1 MLLDQPLK
9 AKRLLISLTP
19 LIDVVFILLLFFMLS
34 SGFTQWRQMDITAA
48 SESYNTD
55 EIRTQ
60 YYLLLQ
66 PASEY
71 DFDKRRYPVSKLTP
85 IKQQLQEDKAGVFV
99 VSVAEGVT
107 TQQLI
112 DFLDQLKSIGVEKV
126 SLAGLA
132 I

>member
-1 MLLDQPLK
+1 MLLNPLA
-9 AKRLLISLTP
+9 AKRRLISLTP

-48 SESYNTD
+48 SESYNTE

-60 YYLLLQ
+60 YHLLLQ
-66 PASEY
+66 PNGEY
-71 DFDKRRYPVSKLTP
+71 EFEKNRHSVSILTA
-85 IKQQLQEDKAGVFV
+85 IKQKLQQDKGGVFV

-107 TQQLI
+107 TQQMI

>member
-1 MLLDQPLK
+1 MLLEHPLA
-9 AKRLLISLTP
+9 AKRRLISLTP

-48 SESYNTD
+48 SESYNTE

-66 PASEY
+66 VAGEY
-71 DFDKRRYPVSKLTP
+71 EFDQRRYPVSKLTP
-85 IKQQLQEDKAGVFV
+85 IKQKLQEDKAGVFV

-107 TQQLI
+107 TQQMI

-126 SLAGLA
+126 SLSGVA

>member
-1 MLLDQPLK
+1 MLLEQPFS
-9 AKRLLISLTP
+9 AKRRMISLTP

-34 SGFTQWRQMDITAA
+34 SGFTHWRQMDITAA

-60 YYLLLQ
+60 YHLVLQ
-66 PASEY
+66 TAGEY
-71 DFDKRRYPVSKLTP
+71 EFDKRRYPLSKLSP
-85 IKQQLQEDKAGVFV
+85 VKQTRAEDKRSVFV

-112 DFLDQLKSIGVEKV
+112 DFLDQLKTIGVEKV

>member
-1 MLLDQPLK
+1 MLLEEPLA
-9 AKRLLISLTP
+9 AKRRLISLTP

-34 SGFTQWRQMDITAA
+34 SGFTQWRQMNITAA

-66 PASEY
+66 AAGEY
-71 DFDKRRYPVSKLTP
+71 EFDKRRYPVSKLTP
-85 IKQQLQEDKAGVFV
+85 IKQKLKEDKAGVFV

-107 TQQLI
+107 TQQMI

>member
-1 MLLDQPLK
+1 MLLEHPLT
-9 AKRLLISLTP
+9 AKRRLISLTP

-66 PASEY
+66 AAGEY
-71 DFDKRRYPVSKLTP
+71 EFDKRRYPVLKTHSNKT
-85 IKQQLQEDKAGVFV
+85 KA
-99 VSVAEGVT
+99 SRR
-107 TQQLI
+107 
-112 DFLDQLKSIGVEKV
+112 
-126 SLAGLA
+126 
-132 I
+132 